1 MESRHCCEWP
11 QVLSVSFM
19 LVFSGFHTVSGLVPS
34 SPSSLVGLSIV
45 YSVMAGLT
53 SLSPALLY
61 LLGPRY
67 CASTGAAF
75 YILYCAQESHTI
87 YLSPERQEY
96 F

>member
-1 MESRHCCEWP
+1 
-11 QVLSVSFM
+11 M
-19 LVFSGFHTVSGLVPS
+19 LVFSGFHTVSGLLPG
-34 SPSSLVGLSIV
+34 SSLVGLSIV

-75 YILYCAQESHTI
+75 YILYCAQESHAIFINRATKI
-87 YLSPERQEY
+87 FLKGL